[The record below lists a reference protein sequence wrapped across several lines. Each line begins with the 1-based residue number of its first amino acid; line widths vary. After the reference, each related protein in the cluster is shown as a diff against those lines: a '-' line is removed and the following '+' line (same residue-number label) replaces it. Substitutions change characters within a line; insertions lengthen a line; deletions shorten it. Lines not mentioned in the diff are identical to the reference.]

1 MNLIQEVKIYFQQ
14 VAKVES
20 AIDQA
25 GSRSRVERFS
35 YIACY
40 NAKLFETIMVV

>member
-1 MNLIQEVKIYFQQ
+1 MSWTDLNLILEVKIYFQQ

-25 GSRSRVERFS
+25 GSKS
-35 YIACY
+35 
-40 NAKLFETIMVV
+40 

>member
-1 MNLIQEVKIYFQQ
+1 MTWTDLNLIPEVKIYFQQ

-25 GSRSRVERFS
+25 G
-35 YIACY
+35 
-40 NAKLFETIMVV
+40 KLSWEI